1 MEARRD
7 SNKSRLK
14 TKSEKP
20 VRKLLKKGAVPS
32 KFSNVPSYLQ
42 SKAVS
47 TPRQTKKSTSSSR
60 QKDEAKRLEELEVT
74 FTASDDISQLSH
86 PDIAQ
91 SLKSEST
98 VPEGFV
104 VSEFDDSLLV
114 YLMQMLNDVPRIV
127 ACICL
132 KQDMSVVCS
141 LDEKLVPESHY
152 SDLLTNRRV
161 TKLSQLINLMARVK
175 AWQVDSSSKPLSLY
189 VQMAV
194 SVLKGALDNI
204 SDRNSEEFRK
214 NLRCF
219 NVCASC
225 SAGTMALMFSPS

>member
-74 FTASDDISQLSH
+74 FTASDDIS
-86 PDIAQ
+86 
-91 SLKSEST
+91 
-98 VPEGFV
+98 
-104 VSEFDDSLLV
+104 
-114 YLMQMLNDVPRIV
+114 
-127 ACICL
+127 
-132 KQDMSVVCS
+132 
-141 LDEKLVPESHY
+141 
-152 SDLLTNRRV
+152 
-161 TKLSQLINLMARVK
+161 
-175 AWQVDSSSKPLSLY
+175 
-189 VQMAV
+189 
-194 SVLKGALDNI
+194 
-204 SDRNSEEFRK
+204 
-214 NLRCF
+214 
-219 NVCASC
+219 
-225 SAGTMALMFSPS
+225 